1 MKTYKKRC
9 LIVVIILTTMS
20 FNIQA
25 CNNVDKPVLQNT
37 ENTTIEKT
45 ETNDTDEIKSE
56 TNNQTESETS
66 SNSESGFDASKTI
79 TENID
84 ILNSILETK
93 FGECFS
99 LSTIEDYEK
108 AGQSDWTLILGD
120 SKVGIDTDTWKYGY
134 DSDSDESKYM
144 DAILITFIFFY
155 GEEMGNS
162 LWLLTGDLLDGG
174 ADESLYG
181 FTHDGGQTIYKNGNI
196 AIYEPGNNGNF
207 YIWLTPEGLK

>member
-1 MKTYKKRC
+1 
-9 LIVVIILTTMS
+9 MS

-45 ETNDTDEIKSE
+45 ETND
-56 TNNQTESETS
+56 
-66 SNSESGFDASKTI
+66 
-79 TENID
+79 
-84 ILNSILETK
+84 
-93 FGECFS
+93 
-99 LSTIEDYEK
+99 
-108 AGQSDWTLILGD
+108 
-120 SKVGIDTDTWKYGY
+120 SKVGIDTATWKYGY

-181 FTHDGGQTIYKNGNI
+181 FTHDGGQAIYKNGNI
-196 AIYEPGNNGNF
+196 AIYEPGSNDNF

>member
-1 MKTYKKRC
+1 
-9 LIVVIILTTMS
+9 MS
-20 FNIQA
+20 FNMQA
-25 CNNVDKPVLQNT
+25 CDNVDKPVLQNT
-37 ENTTIEKT
+37 KNTTIKKT

-56 TNNQTESETS
+56 TNTQKEDEIS
-66 SNSESGFDASKTI
+66 SNSESGFDSSKTI

-84 ILNSILETK
+84 ILNSILETRFEK
-93 FGECFS
+93 RFS

-120 SKVGIDTDTWKYGY
+120 NKVGIDTATWKYGY
-134 DSDSDESKYM
+134 DSDSDESMYM

-162 LWLLTGDLLDGG
+162 LWLLTGDLSDGG

-181 FTHDGGQTIYKNGNI
+181 FTHDGGLAIYKNGNT
-196 AIYEPGNNGNF
+196 ATYEPGSNDNF
-207 YIWLTPEGLK
+207 YIWLTPEDLK